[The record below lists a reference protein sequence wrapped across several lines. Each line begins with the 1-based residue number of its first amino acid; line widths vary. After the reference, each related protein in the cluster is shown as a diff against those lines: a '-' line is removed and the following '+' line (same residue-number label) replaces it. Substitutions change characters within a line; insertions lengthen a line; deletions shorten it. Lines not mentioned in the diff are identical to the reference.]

1 MEFLK
6 NSLDIDNIYADG
18 IGIQRV
24 QEKPRQMVGRFLRYS
39 DREDVFSRAKTL
51 GGTGMGISA
60 NLPRSIV
67 ETRKKL
73 MDKFKAAKRGGKRLF
88 VSRAEPDI
96 LYIDGRLVPAQ
107 ILLFP

>member
-1 MEFLK
+1 MLIEFLK
-6 NSLDIDNIYADG
+6 NNLDIDNIYADG
-18 IGIQRV
+18 IGIQRA
-24 QEKPRQMVGRFLRYS
+24 QEKTRQMVGRFLRYW

-73 MDKFKAAKRGGKRLF
+73 MDKFKAAKRERK
-88 VSRAEPDI
+88 EI
-96 LYIDGRLVPAQ
+96 ICQ
-107 ILLFP
+107 

>member
-1 MEFLK
+1 
-6 NSLDIDNIYADG
+6 
-18 IGIQRV
+18 
-24 QEKPRQMVGRFLRYS
+24 
-39 DREDVFSRAKTL
+39 
-51 GGTGMGISA
+51 MGISA

-96 LYIDGRLVPAQ
+96 LYIDGRLVPA
-107 ILLFP
+107 